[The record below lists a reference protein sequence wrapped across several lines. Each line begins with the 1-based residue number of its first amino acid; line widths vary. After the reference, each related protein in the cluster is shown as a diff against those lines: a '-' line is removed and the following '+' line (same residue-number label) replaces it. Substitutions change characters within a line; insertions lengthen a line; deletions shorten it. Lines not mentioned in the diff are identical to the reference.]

1 MNIYKILDEVK
12 FYKMLD
18 EMNIYKILDEMNI
31 YKILDEVK
39 FYKILD
45 EMKIYKILD
54 IKWIFQTDVD
64 LKGDLHQSLLTVWPD
79 EVVVGKNAL
88 RVVATHSVEEGGEQ
102 GQGVPVVGASEV
114 LHPPVAEQV
123 SLASGG
129 RRYID

>member
-1 MNIYKILDEVK
+1 MK
-12 FYKMLD
+12 
-18 EMNIYKILDEMNI
+18 I

-39 FYKILD
+39 FYKIWHEMKIYEILD
-45 EMKIYKILD
+45 EIKIYKILD

-64 LKGDLHQSLLTVWPD
+64 LQGDLHQSLLAVWPD

-102 GQGVPVVGASEV
+102 GQGVPVVGDSEV
-114 LHPPVAEQV
+114 LHPPVAGQV

-129 RRYID
+129 KVHGLKHNHTL

>member
-1 MNIYKILDEVK
+1 MK
-12 FYKMLD
+12 
-18 EMNIYKILDEMNI
+18 I

-39 FYKILD
+39 FYKIWHEMKIYEILD
-45 EMKIYKILD
+45 EIKIYKILD

-64 LKGDLHQSLLTVWPD
+64 LQGDLHQSLLTVWPD